1 MNMALTSVS
10 DALKRVIDLCPVMD
24 VETVPLDKAAGR
36 VLARPMVATR
46 NQPPFRSSAMD
57 GYAICVD
64 DLHPGARLTIIG
76 ESPAGGEFTGTVSAG
91 ETVRIFTGGVVP
103 EGADRVIIQENVAR
117 EGDVIT
123 LNEAPGEGM
132 NLRPMGADFKIG
144 DTLSAPRRLRAAD
157 VALLAAMNLPEIPVF
172 RKPVIAV
179 IPTGDELVMPGET
192 PGPTQIITS
201 NNYAIKAQLEAQ
213 GAMVRLLP
221 IARDNRPALRAA
233 FKLAE
238 GADMVITLGGASVG
252 DYDLIAPM
260 AEELGLSL
268 DFYKIAMRP
277 GKPLIAGHISG
288 VPMFGLPGNPV
299 SSMVCAHVFLRPA
312 VDKMLGLP
320 PLDQEEQTYELTADL
335 PPNGPRMH
343 YLRASV
349 KAGKCTPADC
359 QDSALISVMSRSN
372 ALLIRQPDAPAAKS
386 GDMVTCILF

>member
-1 MNMALTSVS
+1 MTLTPVSEALT
-10 DALKRVIDLCPVMD
+10 RVLGLCPVMD
-24 VETVPLDKAAGR
+24 IETVPLAEAAGR
-36 VLARPMVATR
+36 VLAKPMLATR

-57 GYAICVD
+57 GYAIRAA
-64 DLHPGARLTIIG
+64 DLRPHASFTIIG
-76 ESPAGGEFTGTVSAG
+76 ESPAGGEFSGTVGAG
-91 ETVRIFTGGVVP
+91 EAVRIFTGGVVP

-117 EGDVIT
+117 DGERIT
-123 LNEAPGEGM
+123 LNDAPGEGM

-144 DTLSAPRRLRAAD
+144 DSLSAPRRLRAAD
-157 VALLAAMNLPEIPVF
+157 VALLAAMNIPEVPVF

-179 IPTGDELVMPGET
+179 IPTGDELVMPGEI

-201 NNYAIKAQLEAQ
+201 NNFAIKAQLEAQ
-213 GAMVRLLP
+213 GAEVRLLP
-221 IARDNRPALRAA
+221 IARDNRPALRAV
-233 FKLAE
+233 FKLAK
-238 GADMVITLGGASVG
+238 GADMVVTLGGASVG

-320 PLDQEEQTYELTADL
+320 PLDQEAQTYVLTADL

-343 YLRASV
+343 YLRATV
-349 KAGKCTPADC
+349 KVGKCTPADS
-359 QDSALISVMSRSN
+359 QDSALISVMSKSN
-372 ALLIRQPDAPAAKS
+372 ALLIRQPDAKAAKA
-386 GDMVTCILF
+386 GDEVSCILF